1 MQKEKNAVKCA
12 VETGGGKEGVSRKD
26 VGNDGKRTIFAWD
39 VGILSP
45 RKKQS
50 KEVSRA
56 GGRRKAGRNTRSV
69 AAGIASQRILG
80 ASEMLPGHGLHRT
93 DDEERLHRLKEW
105 HVGRM

>member
-1 MQKEKNAVKCA
+1 MSVKEQRRKADKCE

-26 VGNDGKRTIFAWD
+26 VENDGERTIFAWD

-56 GGRRKAGRNTRSV
+56 G
-69 AAGIASQRILG
+69 
-80 ASEMLPGHGLHRT
+80 
-93 DDEERLHRLKEW
+93 
-105 HVGRM
+105 